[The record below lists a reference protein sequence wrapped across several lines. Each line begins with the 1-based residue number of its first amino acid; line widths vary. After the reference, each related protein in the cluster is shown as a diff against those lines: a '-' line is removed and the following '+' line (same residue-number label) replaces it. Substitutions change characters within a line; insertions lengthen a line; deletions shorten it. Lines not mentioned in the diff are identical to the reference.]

1 MMKPLPVI
9 VGLGEV
15 LWDVF
20 PDGPRFGG
28 APANFV
34 CSAAGLGRSQF
45 EVVMASAIGHDELG
59 QLASAE
65 LNDHHVNTAAV
76 ARVNYPTGQVNVT
89 LDEEGH
95 ASYEFASNTAWDHL
109 YWTDGLA
116 VLANRTNVVCFGTLG
131 QRADDSQR
139 TIRRFV
145 ASTPPA
151 CLRLLDINLRSPFWN
166 QDVILQ
172 SLAMANALKLNDS
185 ELPVIASLLQ
195 LRGSDEAVLAQIMER
210 YSLKLIALTRGA
222 HGSLLLRD
230 SGECSD
236 LAGQSIHVV
245 DTVGAGDA
253 FTATLALGVLRG
265 LRLDTINRWASD
277 VAAFVCTQA
286 GATPRLPASLCLPQ
300 ETIQ

>member
-1 MMKPLPVI
+1 
-9 VGLGEV
+9 V

-34 CSAAGLGRSQF
+34 CSAAGLGRGQF
-45 EVVMASAIGHDELG
+45 EVVMASAVGDDELG
-59 QLASAE
+59 RLAFAA
-65 LNDHHVNTAAV
+65 LNEHQVNRAWV
-76 ARVNYPTGQVNVT
+76 ARLDYPTGQVDVT
-89 LDEEGH
+89 LDEHGH

-109 YWTDGLA
+109 PWTNELEALA
-116 VLANRTNVVCFGTLG
+116 SRTNVVCFGTLA
-131 QRADDSQR
+131 QRSDQSQR
-139 TIRRFV
+139 TIRQFV
-145 ASTPPA
+145 ASTPPS

-172 SLAMANALKLNDS
+172 SLAMASALKLNDS

-210 YSLKLIALTRGA
+210 YSLQVIALTRGA
-222 HGSLLLRD
+222 NGSLLLQD
-230 SGECSD
+230 SGDNSD
-236 LAGQSIHVV
+236 LAGQSVGVV
-245 DTVGAGDA
+245 DTGGAGDG
-253 FTATLALGVLRG
+253 FTAALALGVLRG
-265 LRLDTINRWASD
+265 LPLEAIHRWAND

-300 ETIQ
+300 ETI